1 MALATGSQFGFEAI
15 LIWGALWFF
24 VLMRFGFLA
33 SVVVEFGTALVIYCP
48 FTFEGAAWY
57 SGYGIW
63 PWRYLPLSFSLPSAS
78 RSRPSAAGLLPLRRL
93 IQKAAIC
100 TAAPKIHFKS
110 LTFRLRSHRIR

>member
-33 SVVVEFGTALVIYCP
+33 SVVVEFGTALVIYFP

-57 SGYGIW
+57 SGYG
-63 PWRYLPLSFSLPSAS
+63 YLALAIFAALVLSAFRISLGGRPLLVPS
-78 RSRPSAAGLLPLRRL
+78 R
-93 IQKAAIC
+93 
-100 TAAPKIHFKS
+100 FDD
-110 LTFRLRSHRIR
+110 